1 MPLAIYASAVLVVRQ
16 RPVPASD
23 TARRHGSHELVAV
36 SGPARLHATA
46 CRGGQLQRAVVVV
59 VVDVARLRRSA
70 ALPQTTSGGAR
81 RRKGAARFRSEV
93 RFSTRTQ
100 K

>member
-1 MPLAIYASAVLVVRQ
+1 MSAVLVVRQ

-23 TARRHGSHELVAV
+23 TARRHGSDELVAV

-46 CRGGQLQRAVVVV
+46 CRGGQLQRALVV
-59 VVDVARLRRSA
+59 VVDVARLRPSA
-70 ALPQTTSGGAR
+70 ALPQTTSGRAR